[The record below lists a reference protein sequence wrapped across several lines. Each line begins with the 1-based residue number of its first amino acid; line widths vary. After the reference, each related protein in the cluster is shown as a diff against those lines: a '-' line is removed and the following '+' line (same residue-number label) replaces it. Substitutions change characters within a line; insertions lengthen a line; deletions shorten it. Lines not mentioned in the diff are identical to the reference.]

1 LKIEVYEY
9 ERKGMEEE
17 WYFVSLSH
25 FLDLRK
31 SVGES
36 IMEEEQFYKRGRR
49 DESPVLLKKMIKERS
64 R

>member
-1 LKIEVYEY
+1 
-9 ERKGMEEE
+9 MEEE

-36 IMEEEQFYKRGRR
+36 IMEEEQFYRRGRHGELSVR
-49 DESPVLLKKMIKERS
+49 LKKMIKGRF

>member
-1 LKIEVYEY
+1 LYDGCWKREAYES

-31 SVGES
+31 PVEES
-36 IMEEEQFYKRGRR
+36 IMKEEQFYTQERRG
-49 DESPVLLKKMIKERS
+49 K
-64 R
+64 

>member
-1 LKIEVYEY
+1 
-9 ERKGMEEE
+9 MEEE

>member
-1 LKIEVYEY
+1 MDGMSLFLYNGRWKREAYES

-31 SVGES
+31 PVGES
-36 IMEEEQFYKRGRR
+36 IMKEEQFYTQERRG
-49 DESPVLLKKMIKERS
+49 K
-64 R
+64 